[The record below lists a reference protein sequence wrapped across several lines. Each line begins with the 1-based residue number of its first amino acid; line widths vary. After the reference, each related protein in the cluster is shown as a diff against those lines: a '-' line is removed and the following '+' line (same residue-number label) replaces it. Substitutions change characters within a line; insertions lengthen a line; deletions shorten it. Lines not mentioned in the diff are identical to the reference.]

1 MNTPIERLMST
12 FTIAGILFMAP
23 LMVMARIAMPMSNLH
38 RAPIAQKRVTSQA
51 ASPQLAAGEAESS
64 APEL

>member
-23 LMVMARIAMPMSNLH
+23 LMVMARIAMPMSPLH
-38 RAPIAQKRVTSQA
+38 RAPIAQKRVTSA
-51 ASPQLAAGEAESS
+51 PANPQLAAGETESS
-64 APEL
+64 TPEL